1 MAKRK
6 SIQPLDGGS
15 GTYMRALERVRSYV
29 DKRPALTKDR
39 LKAWYSKRVGEKT
52 SDAYINSLFR
62 SGLLKESGGGIEC
75 TFPEGR
81 NRNRRIIEI
90 IDRHIV
96 YILDM
101 LNDARDGATE
111 ERLHELGKEN
121 HGLSPKSNIN
131 QIWWRRGWLE
141 SAQALESRDDGLLYA
156 TEIGRDILNKRF
168 GSSPPKSPQRKSVN
182 KAEFGGKGEG
192 ANHRTL
198 KELVCS
204 VAEEVCGAKV
214 RHREMEYPLLSGD
227 KVDVTAWN
235 AKNIWHIEVKSC
247 TSGDADIER
256 GLYQCIK
263 YGTVGEA
270 MEKVQSS
277 NRKVRSLLVVENKLS
292 EENKVLKEQLGV
304 RVYRIPRSMRSE
316 LRTMRRNTRG

>member
-1 MAKRK
+1 M
-6 SIQPLDGGS
+6 QPLWGGY
-15 GTYMRALERVRSYV
+15 GTYIEELERIRRYI
-29 DKRPALTKDR
+29 DKKPVLTKDD
-39 LKAWYSKRVGEKT
+39 LIAWYFKRT
-52 SDAYINSLFR
+52 AAARAYINALFKY
-62 SGLLKESGGGIEC
+62 GLLKERDRGIEC
-75 TFPEGR
+75 KFPR
-81 NRNRRIIEI
+81 RNNRNRRIIEI
-90 IDRHIV
+90 INDHVV
-96 YILDM
+96 YVLDM
-101 LNDARDGATE
+101 LNEARDGATE
-111 ERLHELGKEN
+111 EQLHEIGKKKY
-121 HGLSPKSNIN
+121 GLSKKSHIKE
-131 QIWWRRGWLE
+131 IRWRRGWLE
-141 SAQALESRDDGLLYA
+141 SAQVLELRGDKLLHP
-156 TEIGRDILNKRF
+156 TELGRHVLDEHF
-168 GSSPPKSPQRKSVN
+168 GSSPPKSPRRESVN

-304 RVYRIPRSMRSE
+304 RVHRIPRSMRRK